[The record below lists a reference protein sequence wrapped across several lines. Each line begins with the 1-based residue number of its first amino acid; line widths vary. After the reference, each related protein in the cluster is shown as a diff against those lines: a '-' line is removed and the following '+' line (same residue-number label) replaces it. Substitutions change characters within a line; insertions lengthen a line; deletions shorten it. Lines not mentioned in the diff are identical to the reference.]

1 MVDNNKTV
9 FGDTGFFIRL
19 LDSTNELHENAVA
32 YFKYFLENDFII
44 RMSTIA
50 VAEFCVKDTIDH
62 LPLKNILLCPFNA
75 FHAIKTGECAQILFE
90 AKTKGVL
97 QVDHRIMIQ
106 NDVKLLAQAQCESVD
121 YYITSDSNSRRMY
134 DTLKDHGKLSFDF
147 IDLHT
152 PHSSKF
158 GVLDF
163 RNE

>member
-1 MVDNNKTV
+1 MADNNKSV

-62 LPLKNILLCPFNA
+62 LPLRNILLCPFNA
-75 FHAIKTGECAQILFE
+75 FHAIKTGVCAQILFE

-121 YYITSDSNSRRMY
+121 YYITSDTNSKKMY
-134 DTLKDHGKLSFDF
+134 DTLKEHGKLSFDF

-158 GVLDF
+158 GVINF
-163 RNE
+163 KNE